1 MFWFY
6 VHNPA
11 AVYTSYRWMSKMIF
25 SYLAFA
31 EGGQSLKMQT
41 ALYYFGGRYG
51 DWLDLFTWSFRDI
64 LGRLTRS
71 TTHCHRR
78 REQKFTCVLSLPQWR
93 CCRNF
98 EPLVSH
104 TNVIKGSGII
114 QNRIPQIV
122 VPGLHCACPNARTTN
137 DELPKRELEY
147 GLKDIGKKAFR
158 LKRKQHEELQS
169 RKTK

>member
-1 MFWFY
+1 M
-6 VHNPA
+6 VE
-11 AVYTSYRWMSKMIF
+11 MI
-25 SYLAFA
+25 LTTM
-31 EGGQSLKMQT
+31 QSRTQT
-41 ALYYFGGRYG
+41 
-51 DWLDLFTWSFRDI
+51 
-64 LGRLTRS
+64 LGCLTRMPD
-71 TTHCHRR
+71 
-78 REQKFTCVLSLPQWR
+78 E
-93 CCRNF
+93 
-98 EPLVSH
+98 
-104 TNVIKGSGII
+104 IKGSGII